1 VLVLRNAK
9 EQTKLH
15 NHSHYSHI
23 VASDLKSMGAKSN
36 DADTEL
42 PGIVNREDRM

>member
-1 VLVLRNAK
+1 M
-9 EQTKLH
+9 Q
-15 NHSHYSHI
+15 I
-23 VASDLKSMGAKSN
+23 VTVPFLNDLTNIVFSYHSDLKSMGAKSN